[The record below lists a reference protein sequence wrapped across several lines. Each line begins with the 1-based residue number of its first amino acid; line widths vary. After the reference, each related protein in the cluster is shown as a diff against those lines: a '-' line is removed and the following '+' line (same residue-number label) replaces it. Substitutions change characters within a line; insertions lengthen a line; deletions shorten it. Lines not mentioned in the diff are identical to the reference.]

1 MNIKIIPCL
10 KDNYSYLI
18 IDEKKNIA
26 CVVDPSESEPIIKYL
41 SNNKI
46 DLKFILNTHHHYDH
60 VGGNKKLKEKYG
72 ANIVGFKGDQD
83 KIPEI
88 DILVNDQEIWKYED
102 FEAKIIHVPGH
113 TLGHICFHF
122 YNNKSVFTGDTLF
135 SLGCG
140 KIFEGT
146 YSQMYESLKKIRELP
161 LDTEVFCGH
170 EYTFDNSKFCLEYDQ
185 NNKYLKNKILEIKEK
200 LKNNLPT
207 IPSTIKEELECNIFL
222 KSKNVETFSKLRDL
236 KDNF

>member
-1 MNIKIIPCL
+1 MKIEIIPCL
-10 KDNYSYLI
+10 KDNYSYLV